1 MDLIS
6 QSIENV
12 DELAKICINNNKNAV
27 DNASIGRIHPNIH
40 IYYNSVNIF
49 VGPQGSGKTYSAMTE
64 IIKISKV
71 DPYAHLLV
79 YFSKEGA
86 NTYDPTVE
94 SLKIL
99 LDVDIVY
106 VRYDEAVD
114 FVKKLLAYKALY
126 DEIKNGHL
134 ESKIE
139 QSQVDELYEVLHI
152 KSLSA
157 PILHTMFL
165 FDDVSNNILFK
176 QDSSYCNSLVSI
188 CRKIHTSFFMTIQY
202 WKGVSP
208 NIKANVTSAF
218 IFGRFSKQQFR
229 YICSQIA
236 TSIPFDE
243 LYNQYSQLNASDKLI
258 INNRTNE
265 VDIVTKHDC

>member
-1 MDLIS
+1 MDLIN

-40 IYYNSVNIF
+40 TYYNSVNIF

-152 KSLSA
+152 KSFSA

-243 LYNQYSQLNASDKLI
+243 LYSRYSQLNASDKLI

-265 VDIVTKHDC
+265 VDVVTQHDC

>member
-6 QSIENV
+6 QSIDNI
-12 DELAKICINNNKNAV
+12 DELAKICINNNKHNV

-40 IYYNSVNIF
+40 TYYNSVNIF

-265 VDIVTKHDC
+265 IDIVTKHDC

>member
-243 LYNQYSQLNASDKLI
+243 LYSRYSQLNASDKLI

>member
-12 DELAKICINNNKNAV
+12 DELAKICINNNKHNV
-27 DNASIGRIHPNIH
+27 DNAAIGRIHPNIH
-40 IYYNSVNIF
+40 TYYNSVNIF

-79 YFSKEGA
+79 YFSKDGI
-86 NTYDPTVE
+86 NTYDPTIE
-94 SLKIL
+94 SLKVL
-99 LDVDIVY
+99 LNIDIEY
-106 VRYDEAVD
+106 VRYNNAVD
-114 FVKKLLAYKALY
+114 YIKKLLAYKALY
-126 DEIKNGHL
+126 DEIKNEHL

-152 KSLSA
+152 KSFSA

-229 YICSQIA
+229 YICSQIS

-265 VDIVTKHDC
+265 IDVVTKHDC

>member
-12 DELAKICINNNKNAV
+12 DELAKICINNNKHNV
-27 DNASIGRIHPNIH
+27 DNAAIGRIHPNIH
-40 IYYNSVNIF
+40 TYYNSVNIF

-126 DEIKNGHL
+126 DEIKNEHL

-265 VDIVTKHDC
+265 VDIVMQNDY